1 MKLLVKYH
9 GELATYFPKTSEDN
23 STNVDIGEN
32 ESLMSVMDKFSIPS
46 DKINLILVNGVNVDK
61 NLAADHYFVDG
72 DTLAVWPAS
81 PKE

>member
-23 STNVDIGEN
+23 STSVDIGEN
-32 ESLMSVMDKFSIPS
+32 DSLMSVMDKFSIPL
-46 DKINLILVNGVNVDK
+46 DKIILILVNGVNVDK
-61 NLAADHYFVDG
+61 NLAADHYFADG
-72 DTLAVWPAS
+72 DTLAVWPAR